1 MFSAI
6 LSLGPYLPQTGTE
19 SQIQGAM
26 YSEGGALYALGMI
39 NAYGGSQTMD
49 YLQEALR
56 NSQNEIV
63 QHGATLRLGIAG
75 MDSAVAGEATGYA
88 MGLIVL
94 GSAGQAHAEE
104 MITYA
109 RETQHAKIIRGVAM
123 GLSFVF
129 YGLYP

>member
-63 QHGATLRLGIAG
+63 QHGRLFS
-75 MDSAVAGEATGYA
+75 DSAVAGEATGYA